1 MKNVEV
7 HFTDEQGNEW
17 YVMVNNKGESHVFKN
32 KTQITDVRVYIDD
45 LITIESDFGMFIDED
60 EWEKEMGR

>member
-17 YVMVNNKGESHVFKN
+17 YVKTNNKGETKVFKN
-32 KTQITDVRVYIDD
+32 KTQITDVRTYIDD
-45 LITIESDFGMFIDED
+45 LTTLEYNKGMFIDDE